1 MKINNKQLKKYFETY
16 KDLTDTFDLSEITK
30 LLKKLKNF
38 KKKIIIFG
46 NGGSA
51 NIANH
56 IANDLTNAAKITS
69 ISFSDVGIITC
80 FINDYGFENWVSK
93 AIEYHY
99 EKGDIIILISSSGM
113 SMNMVKAA
121 IKCKKE
127 KKYLV
132 TLSGFSKNNKLFKYG
147 DCRFHVNSKSYN
159 YVELAHMQLLMSI
172 VDLAKKYQWTI

>member
-1 MKINNKQLKKYFETY
+1 MTNLKKYFENF
-16 KDLTDTFDLSEITK
+16 KDLIDLYNYEEIKK

-38 KKKIIIFG
+38 KKKVIIFG

-56 IANDLTNAAKITS
+56 IANDLTNASKITS

-99 EKGDIIILISSSGM
+99 EEGDIVILISSSGM

-121 IKCKKE
+121 MKCKQE
-127 KKYLV
+127 KKYFV
-132 TLSGFSKNNKLFKYG
+132 TLSGFSKKNKLFKYG

-159 YVELAHMQLLMSI
+159 HIELAHMQILMSI
-172 VDLAKKYQWTI
+172 VDLLKKN

>member
-1 MKINNKQLKKYFETY
+1 MNKNISKIQNYFKNYKSLIDDVNLK
-16 KDLTDTFDLSEITK
+16 EISK
-30 LLKKLKNF
+30 LLIKLKTF

-56 IANDLTNAAKITS
+56 IANDLTNTSKIKTL
-69 ISFSDVGIITC
+69 SFSDIGMITC
-80 FINDYGFENWVSK
+80 YTNDYGFENWVTK

-99 EKGDIIILISSSGM
+99 EKGDIVILISSSGM

-127 KKYLV
+127 KKYFV
-132 TLSGFSKNNKLFKYG
+132 TLSGFNKKNKLYKYG
-147 DCRFHVNSKSYN
+147 NCKFHVNSKSYN
-159 YVELAHMQLLMSI
+159 YVELVHMQILMSV
-172 VDLAKKYQWTI
+172 VDLAKK

>member
-1 MKINNKQLKKYFETY
+1 MNKNIKNLNQYFQNY
-16 KDLTDTFDLSEITK
+16 KNLIDEYNCAEIAK

-38 KKKIIIFG
+38 KNKIIIFG

-56 IANDLTNAAKITS
+56 IANDLTNASKITA
-69 ISFSDVGIITC
+69 ISFADVGIITC

-99 EKGDIIILISSSGM
+99 ESGDIIILISSSGM

-121 IKCKKE
+121 IKCKTE
-127 KKYLV
+127 NKYFV

-159 YVELAHMQLLMSI
+159 HIELAHMQILMSV
-172 VDLAKKYQWTI
+172 VDLAKK

>member
-1 MKINNKQLKKYFETY
+1 MTKIEKYFENFKNLIDDY
-16 KDLTDTFDLSEITK
+16 NYNEIKK

-38 KKKIIIFG
+38 KKKSLFFG

-56 IANDLTNAAKITS
+56 IANDLTNASKITA
-69 ISFSDVGIITC
+69 ISFADIGIITC
-80 FINDYGFENWVSK
+80 FINDYGFDNWVSK

-121 IKCKKE
+121 VKCKE
-127 KKYLV
+127 KNI
-132 TLSGFSKNNKLFKYG
+132 LS
-147 DCRFHVNSKSYN
+147 H
-159 YVELAHMQLLMSI
+159 
-172 VDLAKKYQWTI
+172 

>member
-1 MKINNKQLKKYFETY
+1 MIKYQEKLIHYFSEHKKIVDNFNLN
-16 KDLTDTFDLSEITK
+16 EISK

-56 IANDLTNAAKITS
+56 IANDLTNASKIKA
-69 ISFSDVGIITC
+69 ISFSDIGMITC
-80 FINDYGFENWVSK
+80 YTNDYGFENWVTK

-113 SMNMVKAA
+113 SMNMVNAA
-121 IKCKKE
+121 LKCKKE
-127 KKYLV
+127 KKYFV
-132 TLSGFSKNNKLFKYG
+132 TLSGFNKKNKLFKFG
-147 DCRFHVNSKSYN
+147 NCRFFVNSKSYN
-159 YVELAHMQLLMSI
+159 HVELAHMQILMSI
-172 VDLAKKYQWTI
+172 VDFAKK

>member
-1 MKINNKQLKKYFETY
+1 MSKNIEILEKYFTEY
-16 KDLTDTFDLSEITK
+16 KNLIDDYNLNEISK
-30 LLKKLKNF
+30 FLKKLKKF

-56 IANDLTNAAKITS
+56 IANDFTNASKLRA
-69 ISFSDVGIITC
+69 ISFSDIGIITC
-80 FINDYGFENWVSK
+80 YTNDYGFDNWVTK

-121 IKCKKE
+121 DKCKRE
-127 KKYLV
+127 NKYFV
-132 TLSGFSKNNKLFKYG
+132 TLSGFSKKNKLFKYG
-147 DCRFHVNSKSYN
+147 NCRFHINSKSYN
-159 YVELAHMQLLMSI
+159 YVELAHMQILMSI
-172 VDLAKKYQWTI
+172 VDLVKK